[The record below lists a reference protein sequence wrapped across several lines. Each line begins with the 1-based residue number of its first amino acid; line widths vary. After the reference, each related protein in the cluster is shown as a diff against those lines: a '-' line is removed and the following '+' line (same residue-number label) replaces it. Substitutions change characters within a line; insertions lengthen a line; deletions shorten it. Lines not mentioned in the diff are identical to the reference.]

1 MIKKMSKA
9 EIKQVII
16 NVKELILAPK
26 VGSDRNAD
34 ELLRFLVEQLPQIEV
49 DRNGD
54 QLEIAMPEKL
64 SKKAV
69 KLRIKKFLHQKNL
82 FNEFRPIFYRT
93 HEFEGYMIKKRKALE
108 LSYY

>member
-1 MIKKMSKA
+1 MSKA
-9 EIKQVII
+9 EIKHIVI

-26 VGSDRNAD
+26 VGKEQNAD
-34 ELLRFLVEQLPQIEV
+34 DLSRFLVEQLPQIEV

-54 QLEIAMPEKL
+54 QLEITMPEKL
-64 SKKAV
+64 SKKTV

-82 FNEFRPIFYRT
+82 FNEFRPILYRT
-93 HEFEGYMIKKRKALE
+93 HELEGYMIKKRKVLE

>member
-1 MIKKMSKA
+1 MSKA
-9 EIKQVII
+9 EIKQIII

-26 VGSDRNAD
+26 VGKEQNAD
-34 ELLRFLVEQLPQIEV
+34 DLLRFLVEQLPQIEV
-49 DRNGD
+49 NRNGD
-54 QLEIAMPEKL
+54 QLEITMSEKL

-82 FNEFRPIFYRT
+82 FNDFRPIFYRT
-93 HEFEGYMIKKRKALE
+93 HELEGYMIKKRKVSE

>member
-1 MIKKMSKA
+1 MSRA
-9 EIKQVII
+9 EDKHIII

-26 VGSDRNAD
+26 IGKEQNAD
-34 ELLRFLVEQLPQIEV
+34 DLLRFLVEQLPQIEV

-54 QLEIAMPEKL
+54 QLEITMPEKL

-69 KLRIKKFLHQKNL
+69 KLRIKKFLHQKKL

-93 HEFEGYMIKKRKALE
+93 HEREGYMIKKRKVLE